1 MDYTSILE
9 VSASM
14 GTVIGG
20 WEFIKYML
28 NIRTN
33 KRKERSEADKAKAEA
48 DKAEA
53 EASSADFS
61 VLRETVE
68 FLQQQLKD
76 KEERFANQTDRLRKV
91 QDDYFELL
99 KTDAQ
104 KDLELQRF
112 RCVRP
117 KCAQR
122 EPKNG
127 Y

>member
-1 MDYTSILE
+1 MDYTNILE
-9 VSASM
+9 ISASM
-14 GTVIGG
+14 DAAIGG

-28 NIRTN
+28 NIRTK
-33 KRKERSEADKAKAEA
+33 KRKERSEADKPKTEV

-53 EASSADFS
+53 EANSADFS

-122 EPKNG
+122 EPQNG

>member
-1 MDYTSILE
+1 
-9 VSASM
+9 M
-14 GTVIGG
+14 GAAIGG

-53 EASSADFS
+53 EANSADFS

-68 FLQQQLKD
+68 FLQQQLKE
-76 KEERFANQTDRLRKV
+76 KEERFASQTDRLRKV
-91 QDDYFELL
+91 QDDYFTLL
-99 KTDAQ
+99 QEKA
-104 KDLELQRF
+104 KADLELQRF

-122 EPKNG
+122 EPQNG

>member
-1 MDYTSILE
+1 MEISVILE
-9 VSASM
+9 VIAA
-14 GTVIGG
+14 VVAALGG
-20 WEFIKYML
+20 WEAIRYFI
-28 NIRTN
+28 N
-33 KRKERSEADKAKAEA
+33 RKSNAR
-48 DKAEA
+48 KAEA
-53 EASSADFS
+53 EADSAEFG

-68 FLQQQLKD
+68 FLQTQLKE

-99 KTDAQ
+99 KKNAATE
-104 KDLELQRF
+104 LELQRF

>member
-1 MDYTSILE
+1 MDYTNILE
-9 VSASM
+9 ISASM
-14 GTVIGG
+14 GAAIGG

-48 DKAEA
+48 
-53 EASSADFS
+53 ADFS

-91 QDDYFELL
+91 QDDYFTLL
-99 KTDAQ
+99 QEKA
-104 KDLELQRF
+104 KADLELQRF

-117 KCAQR
+117 KCAER
-122 EPKNG
+122 EPQNG

>member
-1 MDYTSILE
+1 MDHTNILE
-9 VSASM
+9 ISASM
-14 GTVIGG
+14 GAAIGG

-53 EASSADFS
+53 EANSADFS

-122 EPKNG
+122 EPQNG

>member
-9 VSASM
+9 ISASM
-14 GTVIGG
+14 GAAIGG

-33 KRKERSEADKAKAEA
+33 KRKEKSEADKAKAEA
-48 DKAEA
+48 D
-53 EASSADFS
+53 SADFA
-61 VLRETVE
+61 VLRETTE
-68 FLQQQLKD
+68 FLQQQLHD
-76 KEERFANQTDRLRKV
+76 KEERFAAQTERLRKV

-99 KTDAQ
+99 KKNAQ
-104 KDLELQRF
+104 TELDLQRF

-117 KCAQR
+117 KCTDR
-122 EPKNG
+122 EPQNG

>member
-1 MDYTSILE
+1 MEYMSIVE
-9 VSASM
+9 ITASM
-14 GTVIGG
+14 GAAIGG
-20 WEFIKYML
+20 WEFVKYML

-33 KRKERSEADKAKAEA
+33 KRKERSEADKTQAEA
-48 DKAEA
+48 RK
-53 EASSADFS
+53 ADFD
-61 VLRETVE
+61 VLRETTE
-68 FLQQQLKD
+68 FLQQQLKE

-99 KTDAQ
+99 QKNAQ
-104 KDLELQRF
+104 TELELQRF

-122 EPKNG
+122 EPQNG

>member
-1 MDYTSILE
+1 MDYTNILE
-9 VSASM
+9 ISASM
-14 GTVIGG
+14 GAAIGG

-91 QDDYFELL
+91 QDDYFTLL
-99 KTDAQ
+99 QEKA
-104 KDLELQRF
+104 KADLELQRF

-117 KCAQR
+117 KCAER
-122 EPKNG
+122 EPQNG